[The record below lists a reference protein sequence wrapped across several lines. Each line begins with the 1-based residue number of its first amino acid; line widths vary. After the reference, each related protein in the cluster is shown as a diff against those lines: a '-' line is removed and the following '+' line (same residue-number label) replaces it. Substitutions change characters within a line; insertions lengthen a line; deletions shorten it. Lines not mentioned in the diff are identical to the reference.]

1 MFMIS
6 LIYCS
11 CVSCSVRAK
20 SMARVPKTAI
30 IICASYHIRDIL
42 VFPCGSHT
50 SPGASAGVPAILPTD
65 IIQVLLAAWRVF
77 SIAHL
82 TLYTH
87 LDQVLYSNGWEQMEG
102 SAVAV
107 F

>member
-1 MFMIS
+1 MCK
-6 LIYCS
+6 L
-11 CVSCSVRAK
+11 AK

-30 IICASYHIRDIL
+30 ILCASYHIRDIL
-42 VFPCGSHT
+42 VFPCGSHI

-65 IIQVLLAAWRVF
+65 IIQVITGCLESVQYCTF
-77 SIAHL
+77 D
-82 TLYTH
+82 TV

-102 SAVAV
+102 STVAA